1 MDAAAGWKNRRAMK
15 LQYTSRLVL
24 FSATLVLTC
33 CATTSISN
41 IGNNPLYRGELAE
54 TDLLGIP
61 TGKNVSDATIQAT
74 LARASRTPMRLRG
87 GDHVLLIQSGALQPD
102 PALTQAFSS
111 RVRVSAFSGLP
122 PSENKLSP
130 SALRL
135 AAAQAG
141 ANKIVCVWGLLESA
155 EHSTGMGAV
164 TWLPV
169 VGDLIP
175 GRRTL
180 SRITLKGMVMDTAS
194 GTWHSHSTTPV
205 NASRLT
211 AAITEDTQSARQH
224 EQMKADAY
232 EQLARKMAP

>member
-1 MDAAAGWKNRRAMK
+1 MK
-15 LQYTSRLVL
+15 LKHTSLL
-24 FSATLVLTC
+24 LLCSATLALSS

-41 IGNNPLYRGELAE
+41 TGRNSLYSGELAE

-87 GDHVLLIQSGALQPD
+87 GDHVMLIQSGALQPD

-122 PSENKLSP
+122 AAEKKPSP

-169 VGDLIP
+169 VGDFIP

-180 SRITLKGMVMDTAS
+180 SRITLKGMIMDTAS
-194 GTWHSHSTTPV
+194 GAWHSHSTTPV

-211 AAITEDTQSARQH
+211 AAIIEDTQSARQTD
-224 EQMKADAY
+224 QMKADAY
-232 EQLARKMAP
+232 EQLARMMAP